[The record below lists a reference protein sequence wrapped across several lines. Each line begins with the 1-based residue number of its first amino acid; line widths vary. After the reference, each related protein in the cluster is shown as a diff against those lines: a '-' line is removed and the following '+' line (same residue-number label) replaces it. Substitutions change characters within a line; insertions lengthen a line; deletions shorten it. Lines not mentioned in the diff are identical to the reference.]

1 MSLTNL
7 FDEMRTK
14 KARNIEEMASN
25 DGVDNMMG
33 FSPIPTVIRNVEG
46 APDKEFRVRRMI

>member
-7 FDEMRTK
+7 FEEMRTK
-14 KARNIEEMASN
+14 NTRSIPEMASN
-25 DGVDNMMG
+25 EGIDNMMG

-46 APDKEFRVRRMI
+46 APDKEFRVGKMI